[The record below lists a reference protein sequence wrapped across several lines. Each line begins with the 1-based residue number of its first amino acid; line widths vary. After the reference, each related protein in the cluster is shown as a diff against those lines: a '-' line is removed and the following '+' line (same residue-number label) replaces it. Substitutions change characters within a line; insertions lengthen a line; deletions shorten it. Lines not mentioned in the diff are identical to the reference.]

1 MSVAGRAV
9 IGWLA
14 LFVVMFANGFA
25 RVLLLQPPLGEDR
38 ARQVASAT
46 GLVLALLVSWVFVRM
61 SDRATLADLRWVGLA
76 WLAAT
81 LAFEFLFGHYVSG
94 QPWEALLADYNIMRG
109 RLWLLVLIGVAAGPW
124 LAGVLQG
131 RT

>member
-1 MSVAGRAV
+1 MSVAGRGV
-9 IGWLA
+9 IGWFA

-25 RVLLLQPPLGEDR
+25 RVLLLQPRLGEDR
-38 ARQVASAT
+38 ARQVASVT
-46 GLVLALLVSWVFVRM
+46 GLALALVVSWVFVRA
-61 SDRATLADLRWVGLA
+61 SDRATLSDLRWVGLG
-76 WLAAT
+76 WFAAT

-94 QPWEALLADYNIMRG
+94 QPWGALLADYDIMRG
-109 RLWLLVLIGVAAGPW
+109 RLWVLVLVGVAAGPW